1 MAQSTGPD
9 AAPLAVAAVLIEN
22 QGGAA
27 ASGMT
32 GIGGRE
38 SNGD

>member
-1 MAQSTGPD
+1 MAQSNGPD
-9 AAPLAVAAVLIEN
+9 MAPFAVAAVLIEN

-27 ASGMT
+27 ASGGT

>member
-1 MAQSTGPD
+1 MAQSTGPV
-9 AAPLAVAAVLIEN
+9 AAPFAVVAVFIEN

-27 ASGMT
+27 APGRT